1 MPVHLFLPP
10 GQAQWPVLFLDQYK
24 EPIKMMTPIENLHM
38 AIGELAYAI
47 ARADGA
53 IQKEEQEEFHK
64 LMKEGIRSGDG
75 DLDISDI
82 IFQVMEKDKFTN
94 TETAYDWAMHEIRM
108 NSHYLS
114 PELKKMFVDVIQKV
128 AEAYAPVTTEEKK
141 LIERFKR
148 DIAPLNGDPIYYEQ
162 YQLH

>member
-1 MPVHLFLPP
+1 
-10 GQAQWPVLFLDQYK
+10 
-24 EPIKMMTPIENLHM
+24 MMTPIENLHM

-53 IQKEEQEEFHK
+53 IQKEEREEFHK
-64 LMKEGIRSGDG
+64 MMMEGIRSGDG

-94 TETAYDWAMHEIRM
+94 TETAYDWAMHQIRM
-108 NSHYLS
+108 NSHYMS
-114 PELKKMFVDVIQKV
+114 PELKETFINVIQKI

-141 LIERFKR
+141 LIDRFKK
-148 DIAPLNGDPIYYEQ
+148 DIEPLKGDPIYYEP
-162 YQLH
+162 YYHLH